1 MTKIDWEKGRKAE
14 VVENAE
20 FEGENISMSSLEG
33 VKNIAIL
40 GMSER
45 MVGDYGPDRPF
56 RIVNAVIKDKDRL
69 VVFPCG
75 GQVVL
80 KQLEA
85 EAEKGYPFI
94 LENGFRKVKGKKNM
108 YWTL

>member
-1 MTKIDWEKGRKAE
+1 MVKVDWEKGRKVKATE
-14 VVENAE
+14 TSE
-20 FEGENISMSSLEG
+20 FEGEAISMSDLEG
-33 VKNIAIL
+33 IKNIAIL
-40 GMSER
+40 GMTER
-45 MVGDYGPDRPF
+45 MTGDYGPDRPF
-56 RIVNAVIKDKDRL
+56 RIVQALVKEGNRL

-94 LENGFRKVKGKKNM
+94 LETGFRKVKGKKNA
-108 YWTL
+108 YWTI